1 MNASAA
7 PFFSA
12 VTDARAC
19 AVEQGTS
26 CGGWTVNL
34 SEDCLVA
41 EDDAG
46 ASAGFVQPSLAVYIT
61 RENWGH
67 PAGSHGNGVG
77 YSRGRRGEQ
86 GGVEGWDRVSFYCT
100 AGWINRQIDMFV
112 KQLAIFFMTNCT
124 INNNTIILV

>member
-1 MNASAA
+1 M
-7 PFFSA
+7 
-12 VTDARAC
+12 
-19 AVEQGTS
+19 
-26 CGGWTVNL
+26 NL
-34 SEDCLVA
+34 SGDCLVA

-86 GGVEGWDRVSFYCT
+86 GGVEGWDRDSFYCT
-100 AGWINRQIDMFV
+100 AGWINQQICSSSNSRFSS
-112 KQLAIFFMTNCT
+112 
-124 INNNTIILV
+124 

>member
-7 PFFSA
+7 PFSSA
-12 VTDARAC
+12 ATDARAC

-26 CGGWTVNL
+26 CGGWTVSL

-77 YSRGRRGEQ
+77 YSTVVEESRGVSRG
-86 GGVEGWDRVSFYCT
+86 GIGSHSTVLLVGLTDR
-100 AGWINRQIDMFV
+100 
-112 KQLAIFFMTNCT
+112 
-124 INNNTIILV
+124 